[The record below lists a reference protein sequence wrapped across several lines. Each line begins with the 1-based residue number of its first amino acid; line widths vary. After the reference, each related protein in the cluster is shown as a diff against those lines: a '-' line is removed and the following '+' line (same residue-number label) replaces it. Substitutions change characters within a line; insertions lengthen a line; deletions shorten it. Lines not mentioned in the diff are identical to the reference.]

1 MTRLRVAVAG
11 VFGIA
16 LGGMLAHAVPMPSAW
31 VWSVAMIFVV
41 VLGVNITAWLVVPRV
56 IGSVVASIRPL
67 PAGWGVFDHDLD
79 AERSS
84 STKRSSAER
93 SSSTEW
99 SGSSEWQS
107 EAWSSSWDYAGG
119 DGPDTGDGDGAD
131 EDWPVGPPGSEQGR
145 RRVRGHDGSSSTGG
159 TGLYGFGVSSW

>member
-1 MTRLRVAVAG
+1 MARLRVEAVG

-16 LGGMLAHAVPMPSAW
+16 LGGMLMHTVPMPSAW
-31 VWSVAMIFVV
+31 VWLVAMIFVV

-67 PAGWGVFDHDLD
+67 PAGGGSFDRDRD
-79 AERSS
+79 AEWSS
-84 STKRSSAER
+84 
-93 SSSTEW
+93 
-99 SGSSEWQS
+99 SSEWQP

-119 DGPDTGDGDGAD
+119 DGPDAGDGDGDGAD
-131 EDWPVGPPGSEQGR
+131 EDWSVGRPGSGQGR

-159 TGLYGFGVSSW
+159 ASYGFGVSSW

>member
-1 MTRLRVAVAG
+1 MARLRVAAVG

-16 LGGMLAHAVPMPSAW
+16 LGGMLMHAVPMPSAW
-31 VWSVAMIFVV
+31 VWLVAMIFVV

-67 PAGWGVFDHDLD
+67 PAGRGSFDRDRD
-79 AERSS
+79 AEWSS
-84 STKRSSAER
+84 
-93 SSSTEW
+93 
-99 SGSSEWQS
+99 SSEWQP

-119 DGPDTGDGDGAD
+119 DGPDAGDGDGDGAD
-131 EDWPVGPPGSEQGR
+131 EDWSVGRPGSGQGR

-159 TGLYGFGVSSW
+159 ASYGFGVFSW

>member
-1 MTRLRVAVAG
+1 MARLRVAAVG

-16 LGGMLAHAVPMPSAW
+16 LGGMLMHAVPMPSAW
-31 VWSVAMIFVV
+31 VWLVAMIFVV

-67 PAGWGVFDHDLD
+67 PAGGGSFDRDRD
-79 AERSS
+79 AEWSS
-84 STKRSSAER
+84 
-93 SSSTEW
+93 
-99 SGSSEWQS
+99 SSEWQP

-119 DGPDTGDGDGAD
+119 DGPDAGDGDGDGAD
-131 EDWPVGPPGSEQGR
+131 EDWSVGRPGSGQGR

-159 TGLYGFGVSSW
+159 ASYGFGVSSW